1 MSPLDLKIN
10 YKAPLEIK
18 VLFCIIYITFVRQVI
33 LTKNQLN
40 IMKKLIL
47 AVLMTAVLVSCTN
60 TPCPEVA
67 PKAIGYEVEKDGSK
81 TALYSGD
88 MSNLASW
95 ETYIKA
101 HNERDLETIRSLNAS
116 EDFKIYSPT
125 GQVIEGS
132 DAHIEFLTNWF
143 AATNPKWSTN
153 YLIENE
159 YTNKDGQLRQWV
171 TSGHSVTL
179 TVEGEEVKLSQ
190 VHDALFVDGKVQMF
204 YVTERVLAEGE

>member
-1 MSPLDLKIN
+1 
-10 YKAPLEIK
+10 
-18 VLFCIIYITFVRQVI
+18 
-33 LTKNQLN
+33 
-40 IMKKLIL
+40 MKKSIL
-47 AVLMTAVLVSCTN
+47 AVLMTVVLVSCTN

-101 HNERDLETIRSLNAS
+101 HNERDLETIRSLNADS
-116 EDFKIYSPT
+116 LKIYSPT

-159 YTNKDGQLRQWV
+159 YTNKDGELRQWV

>member
-60 TPCPEVA
+60 TPCPEIT

-81 TALYSGD
+81 IPLYSGD
-88 MSNLASW
+88 LSNLASW

-101 HNERDLETIRSLNAS
+101 HNERDLETISR
-116 EDFKIYSPT
+116 
-125 GQVIEGS
+125 
-132 DAHIEFLTNWF
+132 TNC
-143 AATNPKWSTN
+143 
-153 YLIENE
+153 
-159 YTNKDGQLRQWV
+159 
-171 TSGHSVTL
+171 
-179 TVEGEEVKLSQ
+179 
-190 VHDALFVDGKVQMF
+190 
-204 YVTERVLAEGE
+204 